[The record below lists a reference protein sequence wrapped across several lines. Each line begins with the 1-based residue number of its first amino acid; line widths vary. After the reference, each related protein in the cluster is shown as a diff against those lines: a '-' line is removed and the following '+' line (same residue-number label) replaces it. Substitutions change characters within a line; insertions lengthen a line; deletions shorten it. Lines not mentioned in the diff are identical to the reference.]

1 MSSTKQLPT
10 TLSLYIPLFIIFIII
25 AGFFLAGT
33 DVFNKIGWK
42 LDYKILQAANI
53 FWLLLSMLT
62 LMMQKKALE
71 NKNPNVFVR
80 AVMGSM
86 LMKMMA
92 GALAVLIYF
101 MASPRRREAEAR
113 RGQSCSRN
121 NRRDGRLRQQNVSS
135 QSHQSCSAS

>member
-1 MSSTKQLPT
+1 MSSTKQLPS
-10 TLSLYIPLFIIFIII
+10 TLSLYLPLFIIFILT
-25 AGFFLAGT
+25 AVFFSVGT
-33 DVFNKIGWK
+33 DAINKIGLK
-42 LDYKILQAANI
+42 PDYKVLQAANV

-62 LMMQKKALE
+62 LLMQKKALK

-101 MASPRRREAEAR
+101 MVSQKAFNQHAVVIFLLLYVIYLAVEVKIIMKLN
-113 RGQSCSRN
+113 QS
-121 NRRDGRLRQQNVSS
+121 
-135 QSHQSCSAS
+135 SHG

>member
-25 AGFFLAGT
+25 AVFFLAGT

-101 MASPRRREAEAR
+101 MASQKAFNQQAVVIFLLLYVIYLAVEVRVIMKLN
-113 RGQSCSRN
+113 QS
-121 NRRDGRLRQQNVSS
+121 
-135 QSHQSCSAS
+135 SHG